1 MSLMPFLKNFVGAGG
16 TQVVENV
23 TAHLVGLA
31 PETASKAEL
40 ATMEEDLDNA
50 GRTITRLQSEL
61 TQEQHS
67 FDLINTQ
74 YSEMMAA
81 AELLQKQ
88 VDDPAISDEKRS
100 SLGKSLAGLLEK
112 IEHIVPD
119 LDHKREDIEATS
131 AFLKDAETAYQEKSQ
146 ALLAAKGNLDRAKHD
161 MDHAA
166 LEEDRARKHA
176 EDAKV
181 IAGLKTGTGSGL
193 NVALDAMQ
201 KTATEARER
210 AAANNMKAKALT
222 SAKDAGEDENV
233 KAALAQV
240 KGTTSEKSLSDR
252 LAQLR
257 R

>member
-1 MSLMPFLKNFVGAGG
+1 MSLMPFLKNFVGSGG

-23 TAHLVGLA
+23 TAHLVSLA

-40 ATMEEDLDNA
+40 VTMEDDLDNA

-61 TQEQHS
+61 AQEQHA

-74 YSEMMAA
+74 YGEMMAA

-88 VDDPAISDEKRS
+88 VDDPATSDDKRA
-100 SLGKSLAGLLEK
+100 SLSKSLNGLLEK

-119 LDHKREDIEATS
+119 LDHKREDIVSTS
-131 AFLKDAETAYQEKSQ
+131 DFLKDAEQAYQEKSQ
-146 ALLAAKGNLDRAKHD
+146 ALLAAKSNLDRAKHD
-161 MDHAA
+161 MEHAA
-166 LEEDRARKHA
+166 LEEDRAKKHA

-181 IAGLKTGTGSGL
+181 IAGLKTGASSGL

-201 KTATEARER
+201 KAATEARER
-210 AAANNMKAKALT
+210 ASANNMKAKALT

-240 KGTTSEKSLSDR
+240 KGSTSEKTLADR